1 MSHNKK
7 QSAELDSED
16 TAHRSAA
23 ATVGGDDVASS
34 QNLQSLG
41 GEGDG
46 MRLPEYEETG
56 GREGIGARLA
66 SARAARGL
74 SLESCASSLKLPLR
88 VLRKIEAE
96 DYSGIDS
103 KVYLASYLGSYAR
116 LLEVPQAVVEEALA
130 QIAPETPS
138 LVATGT
144 LPRGRY
150 LVERYAVGA
159 TYAVLTAM
167 IAVPLVWLGLR
178 GGLDTRLTQ
187 FAPLD
192 VPTTSSSTRNAAGSR
207 SAAAQRSAAATPS
220 TPAATAAATDNKPL
234 MASMT
239 PFSAMETPPSAAPAP
254 AAAAHSL
261 RIRLDAASWV
271 EVTDASGNRLEY
283 DLLPAGSDREYH
295 SDAPLE
301 VRIGNAGAARIEADG
316 KPLDLAPFQHA
327 NVAHF
332 HLFKADDTP
341 TPADA

>member
-1 MSHNKK
+1 
-7 QSAELDSED
+7 
-16 TAHRSAA
+16 
-23 ATVGGDDVASS
+23 
-34 QNLQSLG
+34 
-41 GEGDG
+41 

-66 SARAARGL
+66 AARAARGL

-103 KVYLASYLGSYAR
+103 KIYLASYLGSYAR
-116 LLEVPQAVVEEALA
+116 LLEVPQAVVDEALA
-130 QIAPETPS
+130 QIAPEAPA
-138 LVATGT
+138 LIATGT

-192 VPTTSSSTRNAAGSR
+192 VPTTSTPTRNVAGSR
-207 SAAAQRSAAATPS
+207 TAAAQRSVASVKPAAPAAAS
-220 TPAATAAATDNKPL
+220 AGADNKPL
-234 MASMT
+234 MASMA
-239 PFSAMETPPSAAPAP
+239 PFSAMETPPSAAPVP
-254 AAAAHSL
+254 VAAAHSL

-271 EVTDASGNRLEY
+271 EVTDAGGNRLEY

-295 SDAPLE
+295 SDASLE
-301 VRIGNAGAARIEADG
+301 VRIGNAGAAHIEADG
-316 KPLDLAPFQHA
+316 RPLDLAPFQRA

-332 HLFKADDTP
+332 HLFKADGTT